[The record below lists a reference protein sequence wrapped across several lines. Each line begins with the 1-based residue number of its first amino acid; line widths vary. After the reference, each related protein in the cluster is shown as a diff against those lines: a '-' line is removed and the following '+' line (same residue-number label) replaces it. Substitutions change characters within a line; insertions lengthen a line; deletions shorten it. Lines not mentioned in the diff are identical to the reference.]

1 MDKAA
6 QRHPLASL
14 PPMPYGTQRHW
25 PIKKTFRGVRELQII
40 FPHACI
46 VTNFRNLN
54 KNVISQTDL

>member
-14 PPMPYGTQRHW
+14 PPMAYGTQRHR
-25 PIKKTFRGVRELQII
+25 PIKKICRGVRELQII
-40 FPHACI
+40 LPHACI
-46 VTNFRNLN
+46 ETNFRNIN